1 MPEIPAIDIDDIIAD
16 IAMVFH
22 WSPASFSEMT
32 ISELIKWHRLAAAR
46 IGQNEWQIVILTFG
60 YLSAP

>member
-22 WSPASFSEMT
+22 WPPSSFDEMT
-32 ISELIKWHRLAAAR
+32 ISELIKWHRLAAVR
-46 IGQNEWQIVILTFG
+46 IGQNE
-60 YLSAP
+60 